1 MDLGSSL
8 ANKDVACENELPV
21 AAAEETASAVEEKA
35 EEAASAVE
43 EKAEEAA
50 E

>member
-8 ANKDVACENELPV
+8 ANKDVACENELTV
-21 AAAEETASAVEEKA
+21 AAEETAEKV
-35 EEAASAVE
+35 EEAASAVG